1 MITDDPSVTL
11 PMSRKMQR
19 LIERLAREFAGKQV
33 GHCVRVDHLSADDA
47 RFACAGLRALEPEE
61 TETYVLSH
69 DQQDDL
75 HIPSDRAIEL
85 RNRKRSS
92 LCLFVPADLQD
103 VAVSSLGNSFA
114 PFDLPGFLRSLADDL
129 HDEIPRDLKSYV
141 AAVFRQLR
149 GAARVPVED
158 EIDYL
163 SAILDSPTLE
173 TAGAE
178 LWRVGLIPDFSDQE
192 DYPRRLDLNRQSVD
206 RLARPARPHSSVA
219 ERVASLKLAPNT
231 IQTELSQYL
240 IGKRLQSDREWL
252 HQLTEDQWRGRLTF
266 DQWVFP
272 KVEPSDLERIDVVP
286 FSENGIVRSG
296 CGLKQAAPGTVPY
309 AECGARQKVTV
320 RWDPQPSKPT
330 DVAQWRIELIPDRDK
345 YDATDAAG
353 VDLPQATVRGSAKSA
368 KVSLDLD
375 PTTLE
380 VREVQARVVALD
392 ANGSEILDP
401 ETNDTIEGISQSF
414 YLEAAGADTD
424 GAKLRRLPTF
434 RCLPDAVLSLA
445 MRGKDTQYTL
455 APLPVEEKDLAYF
468 PFMVNERSVVR
479 VATTPF
485 LRQLQEETLAN
496 PALGGRYGAIVTG
509 VDTLDRDRVEGQPIV
524 VSDSLADAWAKFTRE
539 RKHAF
544 DAIREQK
551 GRGLVE
557 TADVSNT
564 LCRHVRAYAKAY
576 CDLLDAAGNLTRTDG
591 DSGGQDDAEALL
603 ALDTLRLEIA
613 YLGGRPRAT
622 VILPTHPLRLLWYVA
637 YAEWVSKITG
647 DLLGLAQRVRAA
659 RFNEAALAHL
669 APLNL
674 PALLVRGEEGA
685 RSEIFADN
693 LGFFHAICVPLDTDD
708 PGTLL
713 SEVGRVLGF
722 GMIEPSLTDLQP
734 KDVGSEIKSYLDLH
748 TYLKTLRVNAINP
761 GSGEFLRLALDE
773 ALAEATADDETLGA
787 DGRGSLH
794 LDLITHTESDV
805 QTPAPGLE
813 AISEEWYRRGLRA
826 RGSHLRPG
834 VQVSRRTLSD
844 ANLDS
849 LPGGDVH
856 LTLCLD
862 HYKPRIAISHA
873 RDGRDTEAS
882 NGGHHADG
890 TSAAIFGLLTHFQTQ
905 FFSEEGAAV
914 WERKVVFEGE
924 QVAERHPVN
933 RAYSDLLVEGQ
944 EAFLR
949 LSARLVDAHAPTNQ
963 VPALRLEVGPEERR
977 IVSTLHQQSDW
988 VLTVDRHFGVE
999 YYDTPT
1005 DTNLATQAKQYL
1017 LDYTPEFL
1025 DGLGHRLVVT
1035 TQWKE
1040 EVADVIARAMDE
1052 LGLARDER
1060 SCAELLA
1067 TLKMI
1072 SGRLAL
1078 RLIGNEVG
1086 SDLGQDSFAKETV
1099 SLAVVANYLQRKGE
1113 LQDTIVVPL
1122 DAHKRLFL
1130 DAKQAQVTE
1139 SGSRCDLLLVRPT
1152 RQRLFID
1159 YVEVKYRI
1167 GDNPVPTP
1175 LLDQIADQTLRTDQ
1189 TFRSLYFAD
1198 PPRLDSP
1205 ILRCQLAAILRFYAE
1220 RAYRHGRVSDPNHYA
1235 EMLDNI
1241 RRVEMGFSRLTSRF
1255 FGYVVNLDGQ
1265 SRRPFKHRDNTVTVL
1280 TGIEVERDTS
1290 FRPSVRPGQSGS
1302 GGQEQSAPP
1311 SDGASQRG
1319 SSQGGGG
1326 SIASQIG
1333 PPVDVVETPDAPQ
1346 PVEEVL
1352 QPNAPAEQER
1362 RISSPE
1368 PDDRRAE
1375 GSSTLVI
1382 PLGRSVHSDA
1392 EVSWTGSVSGSPHL
1406 FVLGIPGQGKS
1417 WAVLRLLSE
1426 VTQRGVPALI
1436 FDFHGQFGQAETPF
1450 ATAARPSVLDVSQ
1463 GLPFSPF
1470 EASAGQGGGTNQW
1483 RTNAFQVAE
1492 IIEYVFGL
1500 GDMQRDLVYEA
1511 IRDCYQR
1518 AGYECDGER
1527 VSDLTPPTMAEV
1539 FSRLTHLE
1547 SERRGIKNTVARC
1560 RMLFEFDMFREE
1572 AAETLAF
1579 HPERLQTTVIDLHR
1593 VGIETMQM
1601 AAGAFVL
1608 RKLYKDMFVWGE
1620 TDRLRLLIV
1629 LDEAHRLAKDT
1640 TLPKIMKEGR
1650 KFGIAVVVASQ
1661 NMQDFRPEVLDNAGT
1676 KVIFRTNYPLSKR
1689 VAGYLKAPHFIPD
1702 VVSKLEGLDVGH
1714 ALIQTPQMATCAEVE
1729 MYPYDSSPAHREA
1742 V

>member
-1 MITDDPSVTL
+1 MNGPVGSAPPL
-11 PMSRKMQR
+11 SRKMQR
-19 LIERLAREFAGKQV
+19 LIERLASEFDGKLP
-33 GHCVRVDHLSADDA
+33 GHCVRVDHLSAEEA
-47 RFACAGLRALEPEE
+47 RSAGMGLRSVMSANA
-61 TETYVLSH
+61 ETYVLSH

-75 HIPSDRAIEL
+75 QIPSDRAIEL
-85 RNRKRSS
+85 RNRKRSG

-114 PFDLPGFLRSLADDL
+114 PFDLPEFLRRLV
-129 HDEIPRDLKSYV
+129 DELQNDIPRDVKPYV
-141 AAVFRQLR
+141 NAVFRQLR
-149 GAARVPVED
+149 GTARVPVED

-163 SAILDSPTLE
+163 SAILDNPTLE

-178 LWRVGLIPDFSDQE
+178 LWRVGLIPDYSEHD
-192 DYPRRLDLNRQSVD
+192 DYARRLDLNRQSVD

-252 HQLTEDQWRGRLTF
+252 RILTEPDWQGRLTF
-266 DQWVFP
+266 DQWQFP

-286 FSENGIVRSG
+286 FYENGVVRAS

-309 AECGARQKVTV
+309 AECGPKQKVTV
-320 RWDPQPSKPT
+320 RWEPQPSKPT
-330 DVAQWRIELIPDRDK
+330 DVAQWRVELIPDRDK
-345 YDATDAAG
+345 YDAGDAAG
-353 VDLPQATVRGSAKSA
+353 VDLPQATVRGSARSA

-375 PTTLE
+375 PATLD
-380 VREVQARVVALD
+380 VREVQARVVGLD
-392 ANGSEILDP
+392 TNGTEILDP
-401 ETNDTIEGISQSF
+401 ETSEAIEGISQSF
-414 YLEAAGADTD
+414 YLEAAGTD
-424 GAKLRRLPTF
+424 GDQAKLRRLPTF

-445 MRGKDTQYTL
+445 MRGKEAQYHL
-455 APLPVEEKDLAYF
+455 SPLPVEEKDLAYY

-485 LRQLQEETLAN
+485 LRELETDALAN
-496 PALGGRYGAIVTG
+496 PLLGGRYTATVTG
-509 VDTLDRDRVEGQPIV
+509 VDTLDRDRVEAQPVV
-524 VSDSLADAWAKFTRE
+524 VSAGLSDAWSKFTRE
-539 RKHAF
+539 RKQAF
-544 DAIREQK
+544 DAIRDQK
-551 GRGLVE
+551 GRGLIE
-557 TADVSNT
+557 TADLSASV
-564 LCRHVRAYAKAY
+564 CRHVRAYAKAY
-576 CDLLDAAGNLTRTDG
+576 CDLLDAATSARRSDTN
-591 DSGGQDDAEALL
+591 GGSREDAAALL
-603 ALDTLRLEIA
+603 ALDTLQLEIP
-613 YLGGRPRAT
+613 YLPGRPHAT
-622 VILPTHPLRLLWYVA
+622 VVLPTHPLRLLWYVA
-637 YAEWVSKITG
+637 YAEWISKITG
-647 DLLGLAQRVRAA
+647 ELVGLPQRTRAA
-659 RFNEAALAHL
+659 RLNETALAHL

-674 PALLVRGEEGA
+674 PAFLVRGEAGE

-693 LGFFHAICVPLDTDD
+693 LGFFHAICVPLNTDD

-713 SEVGRVLGF
+713 SEVARVTGF
-722 GMIEPSLTDLQP
+722 GLIEPSLTDLQP
-734 KDVGSEIKSYLDLH
+734 KDIGSEIKSYLDLH

-761 GSGEFLRLALDE
+761 GSGEFLRLALDD
-773 ALAEATADDETLGA
+773 ALAEATADDETLGT
-787 DGRGSLH
+787 DGRSSLH

-813 AISEEWYRRGLRA
+813 AITEEWYRRGLRA
-826 RGSHLRPG
+826 RGTHLRPG
-834 VQVSRRTLSD
+834 VQVSRRTLTD

-862 HYKPRIAISHA
+862 HYKPHIAVSQA
-873 RDGRDTEAS
+873 RDGGEAQGS
-882 NGGHHADG
+882 SGSHYATG

-905 FFSEEGAAV
+905 FFSEEGRAI

-949 LSARLVDAHAPTNQ
+949 LSARLVDGQAQTNQ

-1005 DTNLATQAKQYL
+1005 DTHLASQARQYL

-1040 EVADVIARAMDE
+1040 EVADVIARAMHE

-1099 SLAVVANYLQRKGE
+1099 SLAVVANYLQQKGE
-1113 LQDTIVVPL
+1113 LQDAIVVPL

-1152 RQRLFID
+1152 RQRLLID
-1159 YVEVKYRI
+1159 YLEVKYRI
-1167 GDNPVPTP
+1167 GNNPVPTP
-1175 LLDQIADQTLRTDQ
+1175 LLDQIADQTARTDQ

-1198 PPRLDSP
+1198 PARFDAP

-1220 RAYRHGRVSDPNHYA
+1220 RAYRHGRITNDSHYA
-1235 EMLDNI
+1235 EMLSNI
-1241 RRVEMGFSRLTSRF
+1241 RRVEMGFARLASRF

-1265 SRRPFKHRDNTVTVL
+1265 SRRPFTHRDNMITVL

-1290 FRPSVRPGQSGS
+1290 FRPSVRPSQSGS
-1302 GGQEQSAPP
+1302 GSQEPPITAEASA
-1311 SDGASQRG
+1311 DQRG
-1319 SSQGGGG
+1319 EGRAATEARVST
-1326 SIASQIG
+1326 A
-1333 PPVDVVETPDAPQ
+1333 VLDTPTMPQPAEDAPE
-1346 PVEEVL
+1346 VEEAVEVES
-1352 QPNAPAEQER
+1352 AEPSREPDER
-1362 RISSPE
+1362 RTDGPSK
-1368 PDDRRAE
+1368 
-1375 GSSTLVI
+1375 LVI

-1392 EVSWTGSVSGSPHL
+1392 EVSWTGSVSGSSHL

-1426 VTQRGVPALI
+1426 VTRRGIPALI
-1436 FDFHGQFGQAETPF
+1436 FDFHGQFGQGDTPF
-1450 ATAARPSVLDVSQ
+1450 AKAAKPLVLDVSQ

-1483 RTNAFQVAE
+1483 RTNAFQVGE

-1518 AGYECDGER
+1518 AGYESDGDR
-1527 VSDLTPPTMAEV
+1527 DSDLTPPTMAEV
-1539 FSRLTHLE
+1539 FTRLKELE
-1547 SERRGIKNTVARC
+1547 NERRGIKNTVARC
-1560 RMLFEFDMFREE
+1560 RMLFEFDMFRED

-1579 HPERLQTTVIDLHR
+1579 HPSRLQTTVIDLHR

-1608 RKLYKDMFVWGE
+1608 RKLYKDMFLWGE

-1640 TLPKIMKEGR
+1640 TLPKLMKEGR

-1689 VAGYLKAPHFIPD
+1689 VSGYLKAPHFIPD
-1702 VVSKLEGLDVGH
+1702 TVSKLEGLDVGH

-1729 MYPYDSSPAHREA
+1729 MYPYLSTTAEGIA
-1742 V
+1742 E